1 MRPTTTLTLTGMP
14 VPCTDGPSVPHQAQQ
29 LAQPMVRE
37 PEPIGAGLRQSSEPG
52 GGAGLGYALFGLL
65 IGGGFAFLVTRV
77 HKMDSFISTLGLP

>member
-1 MRPTTTLTLTGMP
+1 
-14 VPCTDGPSVPHQAQQ
+14 
-29 LAQPMVRE
+29 MVRE
-37 PEPIGAGLRQSSEPG
+37 PEPIGTGLRQSSEPG